1 MDIEDR
7 LKELQSA
14 FTHALSLSVS
24 ANAHYLALMGE
35 SGSTTAE
42 IARAKITWQQFEA
55 RKNAMIARMVALE
68 ELEEDA
74 IV

>member
-7 LKELQSA
+7 LKKLQSA
-14 FTHALSLSVS
+14 FTPALSLSVS
-24 ANAHYLALMGE
+24 AKAHYLALMGE
-35 SGSTTAE
+35 PGSTTAE

-55 RKNAMIARMVALE
+55 RKTAIIARMVALE